1 MPQLRPEDL
10 SADERDA
17 LGRIHRHEGGVA
29 DPVRLGLQARGL
41 IEERQGKWAL
51 TNDGSVLLAAIGLG
65 KLDT

>member
-17 LGRIHRHEGGVA
+17 LGRIRRGDAVPDA
-29 DPVRLGLQARGL
+29 LRLGLQARGL
-41 IEERQGKWAL
+41 IEQRQGKWAL
-51 TNDGSVLLAAIGLG
+51 TNDGSVLLATIGLG

>member
-10 SADERDA
+10 SADEKDA
-17 LGRIHRHEGGVA
+17 LGRIHRHEPGVS

-51 TNDGSVLLAAIGLG
+51 TNDGSVLLATIGLD
-65 KLDT
+65 KLDE